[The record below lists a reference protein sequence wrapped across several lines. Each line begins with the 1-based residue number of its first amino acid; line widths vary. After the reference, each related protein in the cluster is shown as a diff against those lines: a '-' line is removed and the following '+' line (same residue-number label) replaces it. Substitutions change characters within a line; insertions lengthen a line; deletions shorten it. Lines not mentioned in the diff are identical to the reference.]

1 MITVVEQSKVIHK
14 RMKSLQPYKKKEYIE
29 QSIEELLFSKNIEEI
44 ESSHNKKD
52 LLELKRKIIIYR
64 IKKLRN
70 ESALKIQ
77 KMWNIYQIRLKAHKI
92 AHHVQGCYTISPDL
106 KNACKIYIKI
116 FTNELI
122 KEEYQIQRLK
132 YCPIRNAFV
141 IDIPKNKFYTSKKI
155 MHFNFIKNNQIFFDD
170 KYDKVLYLN
179 EYVHQIDFSLY
190 DKRQKK
196 LNETIYSV
204 NELFPKYKHYN
215 SNSKDSNYLSTE
227 DEKENSE
234 SFILTPDKFGKND
247 PQFKFSAKEVNI
259 FNANKDNDDDDEE
272 EYAGLRSIKRKRT
285 VQSTKVKINRRFKR
299 FESFDST
306 YSCKSKLKSILKGS
320 NCEELHKRRLN
331 MDSGKKVSF
340 GKTVYFY

>member
-1 MITVVEQSKVIHK
+1 
-14 RMKSLQPYKKKEYIE
+14 
-29 QSIEELLFSKNIEEI
+29 
-44 ESSHNKKD
+44 
-52 LLELKRKIIIYR
+52 
-64 IKKLRN
+64 
-70 ESALKIQ
+70 
-77 KMWNIYQIRLKAHKI
+77 MWNIYQIRLKAHKI

-196 LNETIYSV
+196 LN
-204 NELFPKYKHYN
+204 
-215 SNSKDSNYLSTE
+215 
-227 DEKENSE
+227 
-234 SFILTPDKFGKND
+234 
-247 PQFKFSAKEVNI
+247 
-259 FNANKDNDDDDEE
+259 
-272 EYAGLRSIKRKRT
+272 
-285 VQSTKVKINRRFKR
+285 
-299 FESFDST
+299 
-306 YSCKSKLKSILKGS
+306 
-320 NCEELHKRRLN
+320 
-331 MDSGKKVSF
+331 
-340 GKTVYFY
+340 

>member
-14 RMKSLQPYKKKEYIE
+14 RMKSLQTYKKKEYIE
-29 QSIEELLFSKNIEEI
+29 QSIEELLFSKNIDEI
-44 ESSHNKKD
+44 ESSYNKKD

-141 IDIPKNKFYTSKKI
+141 IDIPKRHPEGPKMLVRHRNICKQSLFGLLSKG
-155 MHFNFIKNNQIFFDD
+155 FSG
-170 KYDKVLYLN
+170 
-179 EYVHQIDFSLY
+179 HQ
-190 DKRQKK
+190 
-196 LNETIYSV
+196 
-204 NELFPKYKHYN
+204 
-215 SNSKDSNYLSTE
+215 
-227 DEKENSE
+227 
-234 SFILTPDKFGKND
+234 
-247 PQFKFSAKEVNI
+247 
-259 FNANKDNDDDDEE
+259 
-272 EYAGLRSIKRKRT
+272 
-285 VQSTKVKINRRFKR
+285 
-299 FESFDST
+299 
-306 YSCKSKLKSILKGS
+306 
-320 NCEELHKRRLN
+320 
-331 MDSGKKVSF
+331 
-340 GKTVYFY
+340 